1 MFNNLSMYIEGANI
15 PVKTKDGKVTK
26 RIYFNNSATTLA
38 LKPVMWKVNNNVPFL
53 TYIDAP
59 CPLGEINTIKYEHIR
74 DIILNYVGGDVN
86 KDTVIYVKNS
96 TEGINLLSDLF
107 YQQNP
112 NQVVITTDMEH
123 MANYLPYTAR
133 FKTATVGIT
142 KEGDLDLDDLERKLN
157 RYRNRVKLVAVTGAS
172 NITGITPPIYKIAK
186 LAHRYGAKILVDA
199 VQLVQHLPFSM
210 KPYNDDEHIDFV
222 VFSSHKCYTP
232 FDGGALIGPCDFFNK
247 YKPYLEGAG
256 ITKFISSEKIIYSD
270 PPKRYEAG
278 YPDLFGVMA
287 MGEALRVLKNIGL
300 KKIAA
305 YEKKLY
311 YYLRNSLKTIPK
323 VRMYAQNSSY
333 INIPYIS
340 FTVEGISHTDV
351 ANYLGYQHGIEVG
364 AGELGAD
371 IYVQFLLGVTPR
383 EAYQKYINGTPVG
396 VVRVS
401 LGMYNTFSEI
411 DTFIDALRK
420 L

>member
-15 PVKTKDGKVTK
+15 PVKTSGGKITK

-38 LKPVMWKVNNNVPFL
+38 LKPVMWKVNTNVPFL

-59 CPLGEINTIKYEHIR
+59 CPLGEKNTIKYEHVR
-74 DIILNYVGGDVN
+74 DIILNYVGGDAN

-96 TEGINLLSDLF
+96 TEGINLLSDLL

-133 FKTATVGIT
+133 LKTATVGIT
-142 KEGDLDLDDLERKLN
+142 KEGDLDLENLENKLN

-222 VFSSHKCYTP
+222 VFSAHKCYTP
-232 FDGGALIGPCDFFNK
+232 FDGGALIGPYDFFNK
-247 YKPYLEGAG
+247 YKPYLDGAG
-256 ITKFISSEKIIYSD
+256 TTKFISSEKIIYSD
-270 PPKRYEAG
+270 SPKRYEAG

-340 FTVEGISHTDV
+340 FNMEGISHTDV
-351 ANYLGYQHGIEVG
+351 ANYLGYEHGIEVG

-371 IYVQFLLGVTPR
+371 IYVQGLLGVTPR
-383 EAYQKYINGTPVG
+383 EAYQQYINGTPVG